1 MPWNETTRKQYSRKT
16 ERYES
21 DLPDAGGPCRTRFF
35 HRRAGLVVPVRWICA
50 T

>member
-21 DLPDAGGPCRTRFF
+21 DLTDAEWACWTRFF
-35 HRRAGLVVPVRWICA
+35 HRRPGLVVPVR
-50 T
+50 